1 MKITVI
7 GSGYVGTVVAACLA
21 FLGHEVLGVEVDPD
35 RLAMLEKGQAP
46 FHEPGLDE
54 LLADQVA
61 AGRLTFSS
69 DVGSAAADADIVFLS
84 VGTPSGPSGNPDLT
98 ALDAAVRALG
108 TALTGPTVIVTK
120 STVPIGTNQ
129 WVHALIEDEMSAR
142 GINDTSVPMVANP
155 EFLRVGT
162 AIEDFLH
169 PDRIVVGSD
178 DPTARAKMRAL
189 YQPILDQSFPR
200 PSPAPRDV
208 TVAYV
213 ETALATAEL
222 IKYAS
227 NSFLAMK
234 ISFINEI
241 AQICDRVGADVTQV
255 AEAMGMDHRI
265 SPKFLRAGL
274 GWGGSCFGK
283 DLTAL
288 ATTAREHGFEPP
300 LLQAIGAVNDYQRLE
315 VVRKLQT
322 HLGTLRGKRVALLGL
337 AFKPD
342 TDDTRDAPATQ
353 IAAKLRQLGAVVVGH
368 DPVVT
373 SLPDAGHLRILA
385 DPYEAV
391 ERADAAV
398 IITEWPQFG
407 SLELERM
414 AGLMHGNLI
423 IDGRNIL
430 DPADAIS
437 AGFVYEGIGRGGT
450 LGSPRRR
457 ISDV

>member
-1 MKITVI
+1 MHISVI
-7 GSGYVGTVVAACLA
+7 GSGYVGTVVAACFA
-21 FLGHEVLGVEVDPD
+21 FLGHEVLGVEVDPG
-35 RLAMLEKGQAP
+35 RLAMLEEGHAP
-46 FHEPGLDE
+46 FHEPGLDA
-54 LLADQVA
+54 LLTDQVA
-61 AGRLTFSS
+61 SGRLAFTG
-69 DVGSAAADADIVFLS
+69 DVGQAASGADVVFLS
-84 VGTPSGPSGNPDLT
+84 VGTPSGPNGNPDLT

-108 TALTGPTVIVTK
+108 KSLTDPTVIVTK

-129 WVHALIEDEMSAR
+129 WVHALIEDEMSGR
-142 GINDTSVPMVANP
+142 GLTGISVPMVANP

-169 PDRIVVGSD
+169 PDRIVVGTD
-178 DPTARAKMRAL
+178 DPTARATMRTL
-189 YQPILDQSFPR
+189 YQPILDQAFPR

-213 ETALATAEL
+213 ETALSTAEL

-315 VVRKLQT
+315 VVRKLQS

-353 IAAKLRQLGAVVVGH
+353 IATKLGQLGAVVIGH

-373 SLPDAGHLRILA
+373 SLPDAGQLRILP

-398 IITEWPQFG
+398 IITEWPQFAA
-407 SLELERM
+407 LDLDRM
-414 AGLMHGNLI
+414 AELMHGNLI

-430 DPADAIS
+430 NPANAIR

-457 ISDV
+457 VSDV

>member
-21 FLGHEVLGVEVDPD
+21 FLGHEVVGVEVDPD
-35 RLAMLEKGQAP
+35 RLATLEKGQAP
-46 FHEPGLDE
+46 FHEPGLDD
-54 LLADQVA
+54 LLAAQVDD
-61 AGRLTFSS
+61 GRLTFTG
-69 DVGSAAADADIVFLS
+69 DIGAAAADADVVFLS
-84 VGTPSGPSGNPDLT
+84 VGTPTGPTGNPDLT
-98 ALDAAVRALG
+98 ALDGAVRALG
-108 TALTGPTVIVTK
+108 AALSGPTVIVTK

-142 GINDTSVPMVANP
+142 GVTDFSVSMVANP

-169 PDRIVVGSD
+169 PDRIVVGTD
-178 DPTARAKMRAL
+178 DPHGRATMRAL
-189 YQPILDQSFPR
+189 YEPIRLQAFPQ
-200 PSPAPRDV
+200 PSPAPRNV

-213 ETALATAEL
+213 ETTLSTAEL

-265 SPKFLRAGL
+265 SPEYLRAGL

-315 VVRKLQT
+315 VVRKLQA

-368 DPVVT
+368 DPVVS
-373 SLPDAGHLRILA
+373 SLPDAAHLRILA
-385 DPYEAV
+385 DPYEAI

-407 SLELERM
+407 SLDLNRVAE
-414 AGLMHGNLI
+414 LMHGNLI
-423 IDGRNIL
+423 IDGRNIV
-430 DPADAIS
+430 DPNAAIR

-457 ISDV
+457 VSDV

>member
-1 MKITVI
+1 MKITVV
-7 GSGYVGTVVAACLA
+7 GSGYVGTVVAACFA
-21 FLGHEVLGVEVDPD
+21 FLGHEVIGVEVDPG
-35 RLAMLEKGQAP
+35 RLAMLEKGRAP
-46 FHEPGLDE
+46 FHEPGLDA
-54 LLADQVA
+54 LLADQVG
-61 AGRLTFSS
+61 AGRLTFTG
-69 DVGSAAADADIVFLS
+69 DVGQAAAEAAVVFLS
-84 VGTPSGPSGNPDLT
+84 VGTPSGLNGNPDLT
-98 ALDAAVRALG
+98 ALDAAVRTLGGALDR
-108 TALTGPTVIVTK
+108 PTTIVTK
-120 STVPIGTNQ
+120 STVPVGTNH
-129 WVHALIEDEMSAR
+129 WVQSLIEDEMSAR
-142 GINDTSVPMVANP
+142 GLDDIAVPMAANP

-169 PDRIVVGSD
+169 PDRIVVGAD
-178 DPTARAKMRAL
+178 DPIAQTTMRAL
-189 YQPILDQSFPR
+189 YEPIVQQRFPQ
-200 PSPAPRDV
+200 PSPAPRAV

-213 ETALATAEL
+213 ETTLSTAEL

-265 SPKFLRAGL
+265 SPQFLRAGL

-315 VVRKLQT
+315 VVRKLQA

-373 SLPDAGHLRILA
+373 SLPDERHLPILA

-391 ERADAAV
+391 QRADAAV

-407 SLELERM
+407 TLDLERM
-414 AGLMHGNLI
+414 ANLMHGNLI

-430 DPADAIS
+430 NPPDAIR
-437 AGFVYEGIGRGGT
+437 AGLVYEGIGRGGT

-457 ISDV
+457 VSDA